1 MIVRVQI
8 RAYNNGQL
16 GWGLNSMKRE
26 FFSELKA
33 HIPIAGLL
41 RKYQRSLFRADL
53 ISGIT
58 VWGVIVPAAM
68 AYAELAGLPP
78 QAGLYAAFAGMLAYA
93 IFATSRHLKV
103 TASSTMA
110 IMSAAIIADL
120 GAGGSLERYAALS
133 AMLAMV
139 VGGMILLT
147 GIAKL
152 GFISDFLSKPV
163 ITGFLF
169 GVSLSIIVS
178 QAPKLF
184 GLRGGTGD
192 IFQQLS
198 QLVTG
203 LHNMNPLTLTIGA
216 GSLMLIFILKRYAR
230 RIPAG
235 LVALFIGIL
244 VTTIFKLDQRGVSVV
259 GSIPVSL
266 PAPTIPLVN
275 VSDLALL
282 IAAAGGIVFLAVGES
297 VGTARAFAAKHHYE
311 IDPNQEL
318 IALGAANL
326 SAGLFQGFA
335 VDASLSSTATGDEAG
350 VQTQLSSIIS
360 VILIFFTITLLA
372 DLFTNLPNAVLGAVV
387 IYSVLGLVDF
397 RPLKRFY
404 RECRSDFWL
413 SVIALVGVIATGV
426 LSGLLVAV
434 FLSIIIVVYRSSRP
448 YLAVLGKVPSL
459 PGNYGDLQRHPE
471 YERIP
476 GLLILRLD
484 APLFFANANLAR
496 TQVLNLVAAS
506 EPPAKA
512 VLLDIGSS
520 NTLDITSL
528 DMLKSLVSDLGDA
541 HVQFLLAQVRGHV
554 RDELRVS
561 GLMDQIGENNIHLS
575 VESGVQDFLNHHPA
589 EKDQS

>member
-1 MIVRVQI
+1 LK
-8 RAYNNGQL
+8 AK
-16 GWGLNSMKRE
+16 S
-26 FFSELKA
+26 FSELKR
-33 HIPIAGLL
+33 HIPIADLL
-41 RKYQRSLFRADL
+41 PKYQRNLLRADL

-110 IMSAAIIADL
+110 IMSAAVVADL

-139 VGGMILLT
+139 VGGMVLLA

-169 GVSLSIIVS
+169 GVSVSIIVS

-184 GLRGGTGD
+184 GLRGASGGM
-192 IFQQLS
+192 FQQLS

-203 LHNMNPLTLTIGA
+203 LGNTNPLTLAIGG
-216 GSLMLIFILKRYAR
+216 GSLVLIFILKRYVR

-235 LVALFIGIL
+235 LVALFVGIL

-259 GSIPVSL
+259 GSIPVTLPVPTAPIVSL
-266 PAPTIPLVN
+266 
-275 VSDLALL
+275 SDVALL
-282 IAAAGGIVFLAVGES
+282 VASAGGIVFLAVGES

-311 IDPNQEL
+311 IDPDQEL

-326 SAGLFQGFA
+326 SAGLFQGFT

-360 VILIFFTITLLA
+360 VILILFTITLLA

-387 IYSVLGLVDF
+387 IYSVLGLVDV
-397 RPLKRFY
+397 RPLRRFY

-426 LSGLLVAV
+426 LAGLLVAV
-434 FLSIIIVVYRSSRP
+434 FLSVIIVVYRSSRP

-459 PGNYGDLQRHPE
+459 PGNYGNLERHPE

-496 TQVLNLVAAS
+496 TQVLNLLAAS
-506 EPPAKA
+506 RPPAKA
-512 VLLDIGSS
+512 VILDIGSS

-528 DMLKSLVSDLGDA
+528 DMLKSLVSDLHDA
-541 HVQFLLAQVRGHV
+541 HLQVFLSQVRGPV

-561 GLMDQIGENNIHLS
+561 GLMDQISENNIYLS
-575 VESGVQDFLNHHPA
+575 VDSAVQDFLNLHPA
-589 EKDQS
+589 EKD

>member
-1 MIVRVQI
+1 MIVQVQI

-110 IMSAAIIADL
+110 IMSAAIVADL

-133 AMLAMV
+133 AMLAIV

-326 SAGLFQGFA
+326 SAGLFQGFT

>member
-1 MIVRVQI
+1 
-8 RAYNNGQL
+8 
-16 GWGLNSMKRE
+16 MKLKS
-26 FFSELKA
+26 FSGLKA
-33 HIPIAGLL
+33 HIPIVGLL
-41 RKYQRSLFRADL
+41 RKYQRDLLRSDL

-78 QAGLYAAFAGMLAYA
+78 QAGLYAAFAGMLGYA

-110 IMSAAIIADL
+110 IMSAAVVADL
-120 GAGGSLERYAALS
+120 AAGGSLERYAALS

-139 VGGMILLT
+139 VGGMILLA

-169 GVSLSIIVS
+169 GVSVSIIVS

-192 IFQQLS
+192 IFQQLN

-203 LHNMNPLTLTIGA
+203 LGNTNSLTLAIGV
-216 GSLMLIFILKRYAR
+216 GSLLLIFLLKRYAR

-235 LVALFIGIL
+235 LVALFVGIL
-244 VTTIFKLDQRGVSVV
+244 VTTVFKLGERGVSVV

-266 PAPTIPLVN
+266 PTPTIPIVN
-275 VSDLALL
+275 LSDLALL
-282 IAAAGGIVFLAVGES
+282 IAGAGGIVFLAVGES

-311 IDPNQEL
+311 IEPNQEL
-318 IALGAANL
+318 VALGAANL
-326 SAGLFQGFA
+326 SAGLFQGFT

-360 VILIFFTITLLA
+360 VVLIFFTITLLA

-387 IYSVLGLVDF
+387 IYSVLGLVDLK
-397 RPLKRFY
+397 PLKRFY

-413 SVIALVGVIATGV
+413 SIIALVGVIATGV
-426 LSGLLVAV
+426 LPGLLVAV
-434 FLSIIIVVYRSSRP
+434 FLSIIIVVYKSSRP

-459 PGNYGDLQRHPE
+459 PGSYGDLGRHPE

-484 APLFFANANLAR
+484 APLFFANANVAR

-506 EPPAKA
+506 KPAAKA

-520 NTLDITSL
+520 NVLDITSL
-528 DMLKSLVSDLGDA
+528 DMLKSLVSDLHDA
-541 HVQFLLAQVRGHV
+541 HIEVLLAQVRGPV
-554 RDELRVS
+554 RDGLRIS
-561 GLMDQIGENNIHLS
+561 GLMDQIGEKNIQMS
-575 VESGVQDFLNHHPA
+575 VESGVQDFVNHHPA
-589 EKDQS
+589 EKD

>member
-1 MIVRVQI
+1 
-8 RAYNNGQL
+8 
-16 GWGLNSMKRE
+16 MKRE

-110 IMSAAIIADL
+110 IMSAAIVADL

-133 AMLAMV
+133 AMLAIV

-326 SAGLFQGFA
+326 SAGLFQGFT

>member
-1 MIVRVQI
+1 MR
-8 RAYNNGQL
+8 L
-16 GWGLNSMKRE
+16 KS
-26 FFSELKA
+26 FSELKT

-41 RKYQRSLFRADL
+41 RKYPRNFFSSDL

-93 IFATSRHLKV
+93 IFATSHHLKV

-110 IMSAAIIADL
+110 IMSAAVVADL

-133 AMLAMV
+133 AMLAIV
-139 VGGMILLT
+139 VGGMILLA

-184 GLRGGTGD
+184 GIRGATGD

-203 LHNMNPLTLTIGA
+203 LSNTNPLTLAIGA
-216 GSLMLIFILKRYAR
+216 GSLTLIFILKRYAR

-235 LVALFIGIL
+235 LVALFVGIV
-244 VTTIFKLDQRGVSVV
+244 VTTVFKLDQRGVSVV
-259 GSIPVSL
+259 GSIPVNL
-266 PAPTIPLVN
+266 PTPTIPLVN
-275 VSDLALL
+275 LSDLALL
-282 IAAAGGIVFLAVGES
+282 IAGAGGIVFLAVGES
-297 VGTARAFAAKHHYE
+297 VGTARVFAAKHHYE

-318 IALGAANL
+318 IALGAANI
-326 SAGLFQGFA
+326 SAGLFQGFT

-350 VQTQLSSIIS
+350 VQTQFSSLIS
-360 VILIFFTITLLA
+360 VIMILFTITLLA
-372 DLFTNLPNAVLGAVV
+372 ELFTNLPNAVLGAVV
-387 IYSVLGLVDF
+387 IYSVLGLVDLK
-397 RPLKRFY
+397 PLKRFY

-413 SVIALVGVIATGV
+413 SVTALVGVIATGV
-426 LSGLLVAV
+426 LAGLLVAV
-434 FLSIIIVVYRSSRP
+434 FLSIIIVVYKSSRP
-448 YLAVLGKVPSL
+448 YLAILGKVPSL
-459 PGNYGDLQRHPE
+459 PGNYGSLERHPE
-471 YERIP
+471 YEPIP

-484 APLFFANANLAR
+484 APLFFANANVAR
-496 TQVLNLVAAS
+496 TQVLSLVAAS
-506 EPPAKA
+506 KPAAKA

-528 DMLKSLVSDLGDA
+528 DMLKSLVGDLHDT
-541 HVQFLLAQVRGHV
+541 HVEVLLAQVRGPV
-554 RDELRVS
+554 RDELRIS
-561 GLMDQIGENNIHLS
+561 GLMDQIGEKNIHLS
-575 VESGVQDFLNHHPA
+575 VESGVQDFLDRHPA
-589 EKDQS
+589 EKG

>member
-1 MIVRVQI
+1 M
-8 RAYNNGQL
+8 NL
-16 GWGLNSMKRE
+16 KD
-26 FFSELKA
+26 FSRLRTR
-33 HIPIAGLL
+33 IPIVGLL
-41 RKYQRSLFRADL
+41 QSYQRQFLRADL
-53 ISGIT
+53 ISGVT

-78 QAGLYAAFAGMLAYA
+78 QAGLYAAFASMIAYA

-110 IMSAAIIADL
+110 IMSAALVADL

-139 VGGMILLT
+139 VGGMILLA
-147 GIAKL
+147 GIARL

-169 GVSLSIIVS
+169 GVSVSIIIG

-198 QLVTG
+198 QLITG
-203 LHNMNPLTLTIGA
+203 LGNTNPLTLAIGA
-216 GSLMLIFILKRYAR
+216 GSLLLIFILKRYAR

-235 LVALFIGIL
+235 LVALLVGIV
-244 VTTIFKLDQRGVSVV
+244 VTTVFKLDQRGVSVV
-259 GSIPVSL
+259 GSIPLSL
-266 PAPTIPLVN
+266 PAPTVPLVN
-275 VSDLALL
+275 LSDVALL
-282 IAAAGGIVFLAVGES
+282 IAGAGGIVFLAIGES

-311 IDPNQEL
+311 IEPNQEL

-326 SAGLFQGFA
+326 TAGLFQGFT
-335 VDASLSSTATGDEAG
+335 VDASLSATATGDDAG
-350 VQTQLSSIIS
+350 AQTQLSSIIS
-360 VILIFFTITLLA
+360 VALILVTIVVLA

-387 IYSVLGLVDF
+387 IYSVSGLVKLG
-397 RPLKRFY
+397 PLKRFY
-404 RECRSDFWL
+404 RVYRTDFWL

-459 PGNYGDLQRHPE
+459 PGNYGNLERHPE

-476 GLLILRLD
+476 GLLILRPD

-496 TQVLNLVAAS
+496 TQVLSLVASS

-512 VLLDIGSS
+512 VLLDIGAS

-528 DMLKSLVSDLGDA
+528 DMLKGLVDDLNDA
-541 HVQFLLAQVRGHV
+541 NVEIILAQARGPV

-561 GLMDQIGENNIHLS
+561 GLLDQIGENNIYLS
-575 VESGVQDFLNHHPA
+575 VESGVQDFLKHHPS
-589 EKDQS
+589 EKD

>member
-1 MIVRVQI
+1 M
-8 RAYNNGQL
+8 
-16 GWGLNSMKRE
+16 
-26 FFSELKA
+26 
-33 HIPIAGLL
+33 
-41 RKYQRSLFRADL
+41 RSDL

-78 QAGLYAAFAGMLAYA
+78 QAGLYAAFAGMLGYA

-110 IMSAAIIADL
+110 IMSAAVVADL
-120 GAGGSLERYAALS
+120 AAGGSLERYAALS

-139 VGGMILLT
+139 VGGMILLA

-169 GVSLSIIVS
+169 GVSVSIIVS

-192 IFQQLS
+192 IFQQLN

-203 LHNMNPLTLTIGA
+203 LGNTNSLTLAIGV
-216 GSLMLIFILKRYAR
+216 GSLLLIFLLKRYAR

-235 LVALFIGIL
+235 LVALFVGIL
-244 VTTIFKLDQRGVSVV
+244 VTTVFKLGERGVSVV

-266 PAPTIPLVN
+266 PTPTIPIVN
-275 VSDLALL
+275 LSDLALL
-282 IAAAGGIVFLAVGES
+282 IAGAGGIVFLAVGES

-311 IDPNQEL
+311 IEANQEL

-326 SAGLFQGFA
+326 SAGLFQGFT

-360 VILIFFTITLLA
+360 VVLIFFTITLLA

-387 IYSVLGLVDF
+387 IYSVLGLVDLK
-397 RPLKRFY
+397 PLKRFY

-413 SVIALVGVIATGV
+413 SIIALVGVIATGV
-426 LSGLLVAV
+426 LPGLLVAV
-434 FLSIIIVVYRSSRP
+434 FLSIIIVVYKSSRP

-459 PGNYGDLQRHPE
+459 PGSYGDLGRHPE

-484 APLFFANANLAR
+484 APLFFANANVAR

-506 EPPAKA
+506 KPAAKA

-520 NTLDITSL
+520 NVLDITSL
-528 DMLKSLVSDLGDA
+528 DMLKSLVSDLHDA
-541 HVQFLLAQVRGHV
+541 HIEVLLAQVRGPV
-554 RDELRVS
+554 RDGLRIS
-561 GLMDQIGENNIHLS
+561 GLMDQIGEKNIQMS

-589 EKDQS
+589 EKD